1 MRNEIY
7 NAVRGALLAT
17 GEIKHVD
24 LWNHNVEFIEG
35 EVNWPTPAVFVE
47 FQPIAWDRLKEPV
60 LRCKGFLNL
69 HVVNDWNAA
78 DPTEMLRL
86 PYTVRDAIE
95 GLSGQKFASVQLV
108 ESQTNH
114 NHEEVVESIEIYS
127 YRGVW

>member
-1 MRNEIY
+1 
-7 NAVRGALLAT
+7 V
-17 GEIKHVD
+17 
-24 LWNHNVEFIEG
+24 
-35 EVNWPTPAVFVE
+35 
-47 FQPIAWDRLKEPV
+47 KEPV